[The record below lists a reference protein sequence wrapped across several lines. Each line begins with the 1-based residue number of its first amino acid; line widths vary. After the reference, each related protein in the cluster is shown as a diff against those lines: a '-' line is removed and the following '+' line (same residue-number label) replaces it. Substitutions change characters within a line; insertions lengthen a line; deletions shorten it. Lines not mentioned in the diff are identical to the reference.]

1 MTDRSSYPAG
11 TFSWA
16 ELATSDGEAAKPFY
30 TAVFGWTYDDRPVG
44 PDMVYSMAQ
53 LDGRS
58 AAALFTSDQPPHW
71 NCYVTV
77 DDVDAAAARAGEL
90 GATIVAEPFDVM
102 TAGRSAVFTDPG
114 GATLCLW
121 QAGENP
127 GAGVVNEPGA
137 MTWTDLVTAD
147 ADAAGTFYAGLF
159 GWEFEEVEG
168 GRGYRVIRNGGR
180 PNGGVMPL
188 PPEQAGSTP
197 PHWMPY
203 FGHADVDA
211 LAREVG
217 GLGGQVHQEPFDVL
231 AGRIAVLGDPQGAVF
246 AVWTGPYDED

>member
-1 MTDRSSYPAG
+1 
-11 TFSWA
+11 
-16 ELATSDGEAAKPFY
+16 
-30 TAVFGWTYDDRPVG
+30 
-44 PDMVYSMAQ
+44 MA
-53 LDGRS
+53 
-58 AAALFTSDQPPHW
+58 
-71 NCYVTV
+71 
-77 DDVDAAAARAGEL
+77 
-90 GATIVAEPFDVM
+90 
-102 TAGRSAVFTDPG
+102 AGRSAVFTDPA

-180 PNGGVMPL
+180 PNGGIMPL

-197 PHWMPY
+197 PNWMPY
-203 FGHADVDA
+203 FGHRDVDA